1 MAVILLRAD
10 KRRLWE
16 ESPVIV
22 AARIFFAVGLPV
34 MRPLF
39 LHYED
44 DAHTYT
50 LKYQYLLGRDILVA
64 PVHEEGRSDWTLYLP
79 EDNWVHAWT
88 GEAFRGGEVTVNAP
102 IGKPPVFYRADSEW
116 AALFASLKSI

>member
-1 MAVILLRAD
+1 MPYDLR
-10 KRRLWE
+10 LHHPE
-16 ESPVIV
+16 T
-22 AARIFFAVGLPV
+22 LPERGCRAECEV
-34 MRPLF
+34 RPAGYAPLF

-102 IGKPPVFYRADSEW
+102 IGKPPVFLSRR
-116 AALFASLKSI
+116 

>member
-1 MAVILLRAD
+1 MTSVFTTLKPYLKEAVALNA
-10 KRRLWE
+10 K
-16 ESPVIV
+16 S
-22 AARIFFAVGLPV
+22 GLPV

-79 EDNWVHAWT
+79 EDNWVHARRVKRS
-88 GEAFRGGEVTVNAP
+88 GREVTVNAP
-102 IGKPPVFYRADSEW
+102 IGKPPVFIAPIANGRHCSRR
-116 AALFASLKSI
+116 

>member
-1 MAVILLRAD
+1 MTTVFTTLKPYLKEAVALNA
-10 KRRLWE
+10 K
-16 ESPVIV
+16 S
-22 AARIFFAVGLPV
+22 GLPV

-44 DAHTYT
+44 DAQTYT

-79 EDNWVHAWT
+79 EDNWVHART
-88 GEAFRGGEVTVNAP
+88 GEAFRGG
-102 IGKPPVFYRADSEW
+102 GSYR
-116 AALFASLKSI
+116 